1 MTFPQQHSSS
11 VRWKIFIK
19 FVIVSRDPE
28 QIQPA
33 IYVEPVGGK
42 KKKKKKKKEEK
53 NPPLVL
59 TFLSFYARNILV

>member
-33 IYVEPVGGK
+33 IYVEPVGK
-42 KKKKKKKKEEK
+42 KKKKKKT
-53 NPPLVL
+53 PPLVL
-59 TFLSFYARNILV
+59 TFLSFNVGNVLV